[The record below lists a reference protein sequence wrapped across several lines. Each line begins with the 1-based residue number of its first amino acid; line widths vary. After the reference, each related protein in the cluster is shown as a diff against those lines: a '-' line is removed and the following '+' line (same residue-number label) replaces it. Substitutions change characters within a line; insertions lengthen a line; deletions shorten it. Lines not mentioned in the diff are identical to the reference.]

1 MVCVSTIMEKQKD
14 SYDHILKYTGLF
26 GGVQGLNILIGVVRS
41 KFVAL
46 ILGPEGMGLVSLF
59 NSTITLLSNTTDFGI
74 PMSAVRS
81 LSEAYESGD
90 RKRIEHTVLLIR
102 FWSFLAAFLGLVLC
116 AALSPLLSRWTFD
129 WGDHTLHFLFLS
141 PVIALAAIT
150 GGETAVLKGVRQL
163 RRLAVISLYGM
174 IGSLLSSVPLYYI
187 WGQAAIIPSLFIVGL
202 IQCVLTIGYSY
213 KLYPLHLRQAGG
225 SETGTVTAIGGGQG
239 YWKVTARNLWH
250 EGGGMIRLGV
260 AFVLAGIMASG
271 ADFVVRGY
279 LNHTGDLSA
288 VGLYNAGYVMTVTYA
303 GLVFSAMETDYFPR
317 LSGIGHLGS
326 ELNLTVNRQIEVCLL
341 IVSPLLVLFILV
353 LPVLLPLLFSGEF
366 LPVVDMMRIT
376 TVAMYFRAVSMP
388 IEYIALSRGDSSSY
402 LFQEG
407 VYAVL
412 LVAAVILGYRFF
424 GLTGTGWGLLAVAV
438 VNVVMVL
445 AYTSWRYHYRMS
457 RDVLICLLGQM
468 PLGVLSALVLLYSSS
483 FWAVFIGLV
492 LFLISAFLS
501 LYQLHAKTALWTKFV
516 EKINKKVKKIR
527 KRK

>member
-1 MVCVSTIMEKQKD
+1 MEKQKD

-90 RKRIEHTVLLIR
+90 KKRIEHTVLLIR

-129 WGDHTLHFLFLS
+129 WGNHTLHFLFLS

-174 IGSLLSSVPLYYI
+174 IGSLLSSVPLYYV

-202 IQCVLTIGYSY
+202 IQCVLTVGYSY
-213 KLYPLHLRQAGG
+213 KLYPLHLHQIGRGDEKG
-225 SETGTVTAIGGGQG
+225 IETACGTEQG
-239 YWKVTARNLWH
+239 YGKAMVRNLWH

-271 ADFVVRGY
+271 ADFVIRGY
-279 LNHTGDLSA
+279 LNHTGDLA
-288 VGLYNAGYVMTVTYA
+288 VVGLYNAGYVMTVTYA

-317 LSGIGHLGS
+317 LSGISHLGS

-353 LPVLLPLLFSGEF
+353 LPVLMPLLFSGKF

-388 IEYIALSRGDSSSY
+388 VEYIALSRGDSSTY

-407 VYAVL
+407 AYAVL
-412 LVAAVILGYRFF
+412 LIVAVILGYRFF

-438 VNVVMVL
+438 INVVMVL
-445 AYTSWRYHYRMS
+445 TYTSWRYHYRMS
-457 RDVLICLLGQM
+457 RDVLICLFGQM
-468 PLGVLSALVLLYSSS
+468 PLGVAAVLVLLYSASL
-483 FWAVFIGLV
+483 WAISVGVV
-492 LFLISAFLS
+492 LFMISATFS
-501 LYQLHAKTALWTKFV
+501 LHQLRAKTALWTKLVGKV
-516 EKINKKVKKIR
+516 EGKIKKILG
-527 KRK
+527 K